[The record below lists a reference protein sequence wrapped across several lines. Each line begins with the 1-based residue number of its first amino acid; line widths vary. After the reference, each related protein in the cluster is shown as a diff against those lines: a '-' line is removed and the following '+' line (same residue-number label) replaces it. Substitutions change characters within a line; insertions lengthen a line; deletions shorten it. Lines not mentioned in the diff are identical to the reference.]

1 MQDLYKNIQHDNN
14 FDTDIC
20 KMFVSSYV
28 FKILVLSWKTITLN
42 KSRIEVL
49 IKTDLKRC
57 LSSIRRGIEKE
68 SLRTNRNGFIA
79 ESAHPSELGSPLTHK
94 NITTDFSE
102 ALIELVTDCHESTSG
117 VMQQLND
124 LHKITYASIQNE
136 LLWPNSMPC
145 MLLKDSK
152 IKIGNYGSSN
162 IGMMK
167 QIYRR
172 GLSNRYG
179 SYMQTI
185 SGIHYNFSLPDIFFS
200 ELQKTEARTHD
211 LQSFKSDCYFGLI
224 RNFHRFS
231 WFLLYFLGASPVVSK
246 NFLKSENHRLIP
258 MRENADSFFSPH
270 ATSLRM
276 GDLGYKSQA
285 QDSLEIRYDSIE
297 TYISDLRSAL
307 ALKYSD
313 YEKIGVRGI
322 DGEYKQ
328 LNTNLLQIE
337 NEFYSTIRPKRTT
350 ELGETP
356 TQALENRG
364 VEYVEIRCIDV
375 NPFLPCGIDENTVHL
390 LDIFL
395 TYCLLSTSPPIN
407 DDEKQEIP
415 INYLKTVYDGRDP
428 SLMLS
433 VSGKDVN
440 LRDLAK
446 TLINDMTP
454 VADCL
459 DIANKNTAYSSALL
473 ACEQRLENDSLLPA
487 AKIISKIRDTGK
499 SFQEITL
506 KSAQDYSEHFAAMP
520 MDQDLIGHYSNAALE
535 SIKKQNTLEQSD
547 TLSFEEFVKLF
558 S

>member
-14 FDTDIC
+14 FDIDIC

-28 FKILVLSWKTITLN
+28 FKILVLLRITITLN

-49 IKTDLKRC
+49 IETDLKRY

-68 SLRTNRNGFIA
+68 SLRTDRNGFIA
-79 ESAHPSELGSPLTHK
+79 ESAHPSQLGSPLTHK

-102 ALIELVTDCHESTSG
+102 ALIELVTDCHESTSE

-145 MLLKDSK
+145 MLPKESK

-200 ELQKTEARTHD
+200 EIQKAENRSEN

-224 RNFHRFS
+224 RNFHRLS

-246 NFLKSENHRLIP
+246 KFLKSENHRLIP
-258 MRENADSFFSPH
+258 MRENADSFFSPN

-285 QDSLEIRYDSIE
+285 QDSLEIRYDNIE

-395 TYCLLSTSPPIN
+395 TYCLLSKSPPIS

-415 INYLKTVYDGRDP
+415 SNYLKTVYDGRDP

-446 TLINDMTP
+446 TLINDLTP
-454 VADCL
+454 VAECL
-459 DIANKNTAYSSALL
+459 DIANKNTVYSSALIT
-473 ACEQRLENDSLLPA
+473 CEQRLENDSLLPA

-499 SFQEITL
+499 SFQEVTL

-520 MDQDLIGHYSNAALE
+520 MDHDLIGHYSNAALE

-547 TLSFEEFVKLF
+547 TLSFEEFVALF

>member
-1 MQDLYKNIQHDNN
+1 MR
-14 FDTDIC
+14 F
-20 KMFVSSYV
+20 
-28 FKILVLSWKTITLN
+28 
-42 KSRIEVL
+42 
-49 IKTDLKRC
+49 
-57 LSSIRRGIEKE
+57 
-68 SLRTNRNGFIA
+68 FI
-79 ESAHPSELGSPLTHK
+79 
-94 NITTDFSE
+94 NITKFAD
-102 ALIELVTDCHESTSG
+102 
-117 VMQQLND
+117 
-124 LHKITYASIQNE
+124 
-136 LLWPNSMPC
+136 
-145 MLLKDSK
+145 
-152 IKIGNYGSSN
+152 
-162 IGMMK
+162 
-167 QIYRR
+167 
-172 GLSNRYG
+172 
-179 SYMQTI
+179 
-185 SGIHYNFSLPDIFFS
+185 
-200 ELQKTEARTHD
+200 
-211 LQSFKSDCYFGLI
+211 YF
-224 RNFHRFS
+224 
-231 WFLLYFLGASPVVSK
+231 
-246 NFLKSENHRLIP
+246 
-258 MRENADSFFSPH
+258 
-270 ATSLRM
+270 
-276 GDLGYKSQA
+276 
-285 QDSLEIRYDSIE
+285 
-297 TYISDLRSAL
+297 
-307 ALKYSD
+307 
-313 YEKIGVRGI
+313 
-322 DGEYKQ
+322 
-328 LNTNLLQIE
+328 E
-337 NEFYSTIRPKRTT
+337 NEFYSTIRPKRTA

-415 INYLKTVYDGRDP
+415 SNYLKTVYDGRDP

-454 VADCL
+454 VAECL
-459 DIANKNTAYSSALL
+459 DIANKNTAYSSALRT
-473 ACEQRLENDSLLPA
+473 CEQRLENDSLLPA

>member
-1 MQDLYKNIQHDNN
+1 ME
-14 FDTDIC
+14 
-20 KMFVSSYV
+20 
-28 FKILVLSWKTITLN
+28 TITLN

-49 IKTDLKRC
+49 IKTDIKRC

-102 ALIELVTDCHESTSG
+102 ALIELVTDCHECTSE

-145 MLLKDSK
+145 MLPKESK
-152 IKIGNYGSSN
+152 INIGNYGSSN

-200 ELQKTEARTHD
+200 ELQKTEAGTRD

-224 RNFHRFS
+224 RNFHRMS

-258 MRENADSFFSPH
+258 MRENADSFFTPN

-356 TQALENRG
+356 TQALENHG

-407 DDEKQEIP
+407 DGEKQEIP
-415 INYLKTVYDGRDP
+415 SNYLKTVYDGRDP

-433 VSGKDVN
+433 ISGKDLN

-454 VADCL
+454 IAECL
-459 DIANKNTAYSSALL
+459 DIANKNTAYSSALIT
-473 ACEQRLENDSLLPA
+473 CEQKLENDSLLPA

-506 KSAQDYSEHFAAMP
+506 KSAQDYSEHFAAMT

>member
-14 FDTDIC
+14 FDIDIC

-28 FKILVLSWKTITLN
+28 FKILVLLRITITLN

-49 IKTDLKRC
+49 IETDLKRY

-68 SLRTNRNGFIA
+68 SLRTDRNGFIA

-102 ALIELVTDCHESTSG
+102 ALIELVTDCHESSSE
-117 VMQQLND
+117 VMQQLYD

-145 MLLKDSK
+145 MLPKESK

-200 ELQKTEARTHD
+200 EIQKAENRSEN

-224 RNFHRFS
+224 RNFHRLS

-246 NFLKSENHRLIP
+246 KFLKSENHRLIP
-258 MRENADSFFSPH
+258 MKENADSFFTPN

-285 QDSLEIRYDSIE
+285 QDSLEIRYDNIE

-395 TYCLLSTSPPIN
+395 TYCLLSKSPPIS

-415 INYLKTVYDGRDP
+415 SNYLKTVYDGRDP

-433 VSGKDVN
+433 ISGKDVN

-446 TLINDMTP
+446 TLINDLTP
-454 VADCL
+454 VAECL
-459 DIANKNTAYSSALL
+459 DIANKNTVYSSALIT
-473 ACEQRLENDSLLPA
+473 CEQRLENDSLLPA
-487 AKIISKIRDTGK
+487 AKIISNIRDTGK
-499 SFQEITL
+499 SFQEVTL

-520 MDQDLIGHYSNAALE
+520 LNQDLIDRYSNAALE